1 MSSSRLCGH
10 RVSRVYHHQPVAS
23 PCDLFQSAKLWLEEP
38 DQAVVSRVFL
48 EGGACLSGNLCGTS
62 CAGWVI
68 FPDSHPV
75 GGASVARSSSPP
87 RVPSRGRGPVNP
99 LRYHRGRHF
108 QSSSLWPEGLQIKP
122 WSSRAFLEGGGTGR
136 PRLWTALA
144 EATPCSRCTDQ
155 AVVRLCPSVICRTDQ
170 AVVL

>member
-1 MSSSRLCGH
+1 LSSSRLCGH

-87 RVPSRGRGPVNP
+87 RVPSRGRGPVIPCATIVAATSSRQACGPKDSRSSRGHREPSWKVVGPAVQGCGPP
-99 LRYHRGRHF
+99 LPRLPRA
-108 QSSSLWPEGLQIKP
+108 PAVPTKP
-122 WSSRAFLEGGGTGR
+122 WSGC
-136 PRLWTALA
+136 AL
-144 EATPCSRCTDQ
+144 P
-155 AVVRLCPSVICRTDQ
+155 
-170 AVVL
+170 